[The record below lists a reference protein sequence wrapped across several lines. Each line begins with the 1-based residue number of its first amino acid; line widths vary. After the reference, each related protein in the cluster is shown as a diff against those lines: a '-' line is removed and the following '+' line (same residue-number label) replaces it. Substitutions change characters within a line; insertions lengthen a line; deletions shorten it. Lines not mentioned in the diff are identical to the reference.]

1 MSDLDSS
8 CRLFL
13 NYLRLE
19 KSLSENTVNSYLLD
33 LSKFFYYLKNEMSLD
48 NVNDV
53 KENSIVNY
61 LGYIRKSISK
71 KNEKFSDK
79 TISRYV
85 SSIRAFFKFLESED
99 LISNNPAINIDTPK
113 TARNLPVVLSVAEV
127 LKLLEM
133 PAAGDNLTI
142 RDKAIL
148 ETMYASGLRV
158 SELINLRI
166 SDLFFDE
173 GIIRVL
179 GKGSKERIVPI
190 GRSAIKFC
198 NDYLKNSRPFLKKP
212 VSEDFVFLNFRG
224 GCLTRMSIWNILK
237 KYCIMAEI
245 SKEVHPHTLR
255 HSFATHLLEGG
266 ADIRIIQEMLGHSDI
281 STTQIYTH
289 IDRDYLIE
297 VHKTFHPRG

>member
-33 LSKFFYYLKNEMSLD
+33 LSKFFYYLKNEMSLN

-53 KENSIVNY
+53 NENSIVNY
-61 LGYIRKSISK
+61 LGYIRKSVSK
-71 KNEKFSDK
+71 KNIKFSDK

-113 TARNLPVVLSVAEV
+113 TARNLPAVLSVAEV

-133 PAAGDNLTI
+133 PSAGDNLTI

-158 SELINLRI
+158 SELISLRI
-166 SDLFFDE
+166 SDLLFDE
-173 GIIRVL
+173 GIIRVV

-198 NDYLKNSRPFLKKP
+198 NDYLKKSRPFLKKS

-224 GCLTRMSIWNILK
+224 GHLTRMSIWNILK